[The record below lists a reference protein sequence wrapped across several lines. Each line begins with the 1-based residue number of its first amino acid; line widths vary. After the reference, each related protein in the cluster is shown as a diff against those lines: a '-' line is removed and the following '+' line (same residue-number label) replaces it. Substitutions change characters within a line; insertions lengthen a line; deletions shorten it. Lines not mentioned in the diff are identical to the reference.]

1 MENIT
6 FVCKFCGSVRK
17 GLNSLHCHERLCKE
31 NPDKKV
37 SNLRAF
43 IEKGHKG
50 SNQYTKASKLGLPK
64 PEMSVETKK
73 RISESKLGQKNSAK
87 RPEIRKKISESVKRW
102 CAEHPSEVPYRKYHS
117 SKESYPEKYFR
128 EVLENSKIDF
138 NQEYSVNRYSLD
150 FAFPEKKLY
159 FEVDGKQH
167 ENMKE
172 HDAIRTKFLE
182 ENGWKLLCRIE
193 WWKFKKLSQDDQK
206 VFCENLIKQIN
217 G

>member
-6 FVCKFCGSVRK
+6 FVCKFCGSERK
-17 GLNSLHCHERLCKE
+17 NGNSLRNHERLCKE
-31 NPDKKV
+31 NPNRQISALMKYDG
-37 SNLRAF
+37 R
-43 IEKGHKG
+43 GHKG
-50 SNQYTKASKLGLPK
+50 HNQYTKARDLGLPK

-73 RISESKLGQKNSAK
+73 KISESRLGQKNSAK
-87 RPEIRKKISESVKRW
+87 RPEVRKKISESVKRW
-102 CAEHPSEVPYRKYHS
+102 CAEHPNEVPYRKYHS
-117 SKESYPEKYFR
+117 SKESYPERYFR
-128 EVLENSKIDF
+128 EVLENFKINF
-138 NQEYSVNRYSLD
+138 SQEYSVSRYSLD

-193 WWKFKKLSQDDQK
+193 WWKFKKLSQVDQK
-206 VFCENLIKQIN
+206 VFCENLINQIT